1 MKSFKVFGERHT
13 GTNAISS
20 FLEKNFNLENKYY
33 EYLGWKHRLA
43 PSHEELKKFNLV
55 DNLFLITFRNPYSWL
70 KAMHKEPYN
79 YNYPQIR
86 ELDFLSFL
94 QIPFEDYENVIKMW
108 NQRIEND
115 KVI

>member
-1 MKSFKVFGERHT
+1 MTS
-13 GTNAISS
+13 
-20 FLEKNFNLENKYY
+20 KNFYFDMVKGI
-33 EYLGWKHRLA
+33 YLNG
-43 PSHEELKKFNLV
+43 EIVKFNLV

-70 KAMHKEPYN
+70 KAMHRETYN

-108 NQRIEND
+108 NQKNQR
-115 KVI
+115 